1 MFADRAKIFIRSGKG
16 GDGHV
21 SFRRELYVPNG
32 GPDGGDG
39 GRGGDLI
46 FEVDEG
52 LNTLSDYRHRRKYAA
67 GDGEPGGYRGWGD
80 AMRLKNAPDRIADS
94 APGAGRSGGDRFS
107 FG

>member
-39 GRGGDLI
+39 GRGGDVI

-52 LNTLSDYRHRRKYAA
+52 LNTLSDYRHSTKICRQPTVSRAARRRCHGA
-67 GDGEPGGYRGWGD
+67 DGKDIDPE
-80 AMRLKNAPDRIADS
+80 S
-94 APGAGRSGGDRFS
+94 AGRNRHQRGRIRQSHC
-107 FG
+107 